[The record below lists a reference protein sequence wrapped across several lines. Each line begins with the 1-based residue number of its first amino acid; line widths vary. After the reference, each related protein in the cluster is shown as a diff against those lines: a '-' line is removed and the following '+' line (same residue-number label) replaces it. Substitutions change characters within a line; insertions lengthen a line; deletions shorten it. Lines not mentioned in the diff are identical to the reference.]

1 MANERKLTERRPVVV
16 TGMGIISALGRDLA
30 AFADGLRAGRC
41 GIGPLTLFDAAG
53 SRSELCG
60 QAPAPELP
68 ELMARGAL
76 PRHTSRPDRFGLRA
90 ALDAVAD
97 AGLSAG
103 ALGDAAVLWGIGTGG
118 AAETEDY
125 LRALLAED
133 AEGAQELAL
142 PPAQKLISHQPAA
155 VTDLVARALAA
166 GGPRSTI
173 MTACSSSAIAL
184 SQAMDLIALGRVEV
198 ALAGG
203 AEGLCRLTCAGFS
216 ALRATSPELCRPFDI
231 ERKGLNL
238 GEGAAML
245 VLESEEHARRRGA
258 RIYAYLRGAG
268 LSCDAHHMT
277 APHPEGAGAL
287 RAMQAALRDARLQPE
302 NIGYINA
309 HGTGTPHNDAAESA
323 AVRALLGVRA
333 AQVPVSS
340 IKSMVGHT
348 LGAAGAIEAVASVLA
363 IVDESLPPTA
373 HLQNPDPAF
382 GLDFI
387 IGSARSMRVDVVMS
401 ASFAFGGNNAVLIF
415 ARAA

>member
-1 MANERKLTERRPVVV
+1 MSRRPVVV
-16 TGMGIISALGRDLA
+16 TGMGIISALGADLP
-30 AFADGLRAGRC
+30 AFAEGMRAGRC
-41 GIGPLTLFDAAG
+41 GIGKLTLFDAAG

-60 QAPAPELP
+60 QAPEPELP
-68 ELMARGAL
+68 ELSPPTAL

-90 ALDAVAD
+90 ALSAAAD
-97 AGLSAG
+97 AGLGPPELAG
-103 ALGDAAVLWGIGTGG
+103 AAVLFGIGTGG
-118 AAETEDY
+118 ATETEDY
-125 LRALLAED
+125 LRALLAAPD
-133 AEGAQELAL
+133 PQL
-142 PPAQKLISHQPAA
+142 PPPQQLIPHQPAA
-155 VTDLVARALAA
+155 VTDLVARVLAA

-173 MTACSSSAIAL
+173 MTACSSSAIAIG
-184 SQAMDLIALGRVEV
+184 QALDLISLGRVEV

-216 ALRATSPELCRPFDI
+216 ALRATAPELCRPFDI

-238 GEGAAML
+238 GEGAAAL

-287 RAMQAALRDARLQPE
+287 RAMRAALHDAQLPPE
-302 NIGYINA
+302 AVGYINA

-323 AVRALLGVRA
+323 AVRALLGARA
-333 AQVPVSS
+333 DKVPISS

-363 IVDESLPPTA
+363 LVDESLPPTV
-373 HLQNPDPAF
+373 HLQTPDPAF

-387 IGSARSMRVDVVMS
+387 LGAPRPARVEVVMS
-401 ASFAFGGNNAVLIF
+401 ASFAFGGNNAVLVF
-415 ARAA
+415 SRAA

>member
-1 MANERKLTERRPVVV
+1 MSRRPVVV
-16 TGMGIISALGRDLA
+16 TGMGIISALGVDLP
-30 AFADGLRAGRC
+30 AFAEGMRAGRC
-41 GIGPLTLFDAAG
+41 GIGKLTLFDAAG

-60 QAPAPELP
+60 QAPEPELP
-68 ELMARGAL
+68 ELGPPAAL

-90 ALDAVAD
+90 ALSAAAD
-97 AGLSAG
+97 AGLGRRELAG
-103 ALGDAAVLWGIGTGG
+103 AAVLFGIGTGG
-118 AAETEDY
+118 APETEDY
-125 LRALLAED
+125 LRALIAAPD
-133 AEGAQELAL
+133 PPL
-142 PPAQKLISHQPAA
+142 PLPQQLIPHQPAA
-155 VTDLVARALAA
+155 VTDLVARVLVA

-173 MTACSSSAIAL
+173 MTACSSSAIAI
-184 SQAMDLIALGRVEV
+184 SQALDLISLGRVEV

-216 ALRATSPELCRPFDI
+216 ALRATAPELCRPFDI

-238 GEGAAML
+238 GEGAAAL
-245 VLESEEHARRRGA
+245 VLESEEHARHRGA

-287 RAMQAALRDARLQPE
+287 RAMRAALHDARLPPE
-302 NIGYINA
+302 AVGYINA

-323 AVRALLGVRA
+323 AVRALLGARA
-333 AQVPVSS
+333 DKVPISS

-363 IVDESLPPTA
+363 LVDESLPPTA
-373 HLQNPDPAF
+373 HLQTPDPAF

-387 IGSARSMRVDVVMS
+387 LGAARPARVEVVMS
-401 ASFAFGGNNAVLIF
+401 ASFAFGGNNAVLVF
-415 ARAA
+415 SRAA